1 MVERTKRSFRPLAER
16 HKTLANGTL
25 AKRLVGETTN
35 NIATVLFRT
44 TLTWEIMLHLLMK
57 WLLGSN
63 LSQFCSI
70 MAPISWIDYVMKKNS
85 VCVVSFLENVFRRL
99 LKGAA
104 ALWREWKILN
114 IYLQTTKIWLRPGS
128 DAELFMSRTK
138 YIELSTWKVRRL
150 NQSVT
155 PISIWNGWT
164 VLPTYPGRE
173 YSFDFGTALIQT
185 SNFSCTEPNA

>member
-1 MVERTKRSFRPLAER
+1 
-16 HKTLANGTL
+16 
-25 AKRLVGETTN
+25 
-35 NIATVLFRT
+35 
-44 TLTWEIMLHLLMK
+44 MLHLLMK

-150 NQSVT
+150 NQSGT

-164 VLPTYPGRE
+164 VLPAYPGKE
-173 YSFDFGTALIQT
+173 YNFDFGTALIQT
-185 SNFSCTEPNA
+185 SNFSCNEPNA